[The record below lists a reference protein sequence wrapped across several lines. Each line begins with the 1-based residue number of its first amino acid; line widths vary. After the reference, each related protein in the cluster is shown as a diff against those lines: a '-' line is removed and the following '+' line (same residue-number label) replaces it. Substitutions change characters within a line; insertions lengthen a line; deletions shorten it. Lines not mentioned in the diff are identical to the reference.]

1 MEYSCWAD
9 DENETKNVTNVYEFW
24 RYYLKL
30 NHDEISEIAHQPRD
44 MIIGCI
50 YSKQVRQ
57 SDPRCTDFLAN
68 GGTKIFTPSYGVCY
82 MFNFKGLE
90 TERYPAMTF
99 YPGEEYG
106 LQLTI
111 NVESK
116 LKLFS
121 LYFLLLKAINM

>member
-1 MEYSCWAD
+1 MIYQSTFFIVHFFIIAD
-9 DENETKNVTNVYEFW
+9 ETSDQQEAKNVTNVHEFW

-30 NHDEISEIAHQPRD
+30 NHEVISEIAHQPKD

-50 YSKQVRQ
+50 FSKQVRQ
-57 SDPRCTDFLAN
+57 SDPRCTDFITN
-68 GGTKIFTPSYGVCY
+68 GGTKVFTPSYGVCY

-90 TERYPAMTF
+90 TEQYPASTF

-116 LKLFS
+116 
-121 LYFLLLKAINM
+121 